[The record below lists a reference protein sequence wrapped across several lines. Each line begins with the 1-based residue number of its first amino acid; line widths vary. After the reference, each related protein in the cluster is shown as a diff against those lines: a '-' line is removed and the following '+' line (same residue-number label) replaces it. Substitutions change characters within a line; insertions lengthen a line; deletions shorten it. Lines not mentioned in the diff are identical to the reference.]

1 MNFLFVHQYF
11 PGQYLHL
18 ARHLQQAGHNVVF
31 LIFSSLYVL
40 CFVQGTGI

>member
-18 ARHLQQAGHNVVF
+18 ARHLQAAGHNVVF
-31 LIFSSLYVL
+31 LTQRRGRELP
-40 CFVQGTGI
+40 GIRIL